1 MKPSDDNL
9 ELEADNTSE
18 SSESFKFTDEDIY
31 NDISQG
37 KNESDDN
44 ENSEIFKDYSS
55 PDYNDEPD
63 LSGLELMIDDRF
75 LWILLWIIIFRT
87 RFNIIE
93 TATKVLIKF
102 MKLVLIEIS
111 GDNFRDFSDSIYLV
125 KKIFG
130 LKD

>member
-1 MKPSDDNL
+1 MKPFDDDL
-9 ELEADNTSE
+9 KLEANNTFE